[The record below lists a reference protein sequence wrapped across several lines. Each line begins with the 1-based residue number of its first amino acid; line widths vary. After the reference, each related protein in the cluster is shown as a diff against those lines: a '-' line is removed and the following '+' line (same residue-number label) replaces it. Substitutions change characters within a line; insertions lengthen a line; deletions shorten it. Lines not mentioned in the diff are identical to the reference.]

1 MNYDGQIC
9 YKLKNLCIQN
19 GSLQRIFKRHSNT
32 KSHKERVF
40 FKYEGHLHTLKPNNL
55 KFIIKT
61 DSSLAYQQTSGIWN
75 TLLTTLEL
83 LCASL
88 QKLQSGTWQCGS
100 LYWQLGGCIS
110 GQILLLHPQ
119 EYTVSESC
127 KKYKSE
133 WNIPYKLERTECGIV
148 ALPSN
153 KTKLLIKQ

>member
-1 MNYDGQIC
+1 MMVRFAIN
-9 YKLKNLCIQN
+9 LKTSAFKMEAYRESSRDIQIQN
-19 GSLQRIFKRHSNT
+19 LT
-32 KSHKERVF
+32 KKGF